1 MNDKESNYKMI
12 KDTLFKK
19 GLQKKCNL
27 HPMIDSIDDI
37 DIAAKKYSLILP
49 RNVDLLFLS
58 MGEDGH
64 IASLF
69 PKSNAITENKKS
81 ILPVIGSKFPYN
93 RITITPKVI
102 KEAKYTFVLA
112 MGEEKINLFY
122 KLQDNLNDIYS
133 IPARLVIDSEWF
145 LIK

>member
-1 MNDKESNYKMI
+1 MNGLDENLCASIYE
-12 KDTLFKK
+12 KK
-19 GLQKKCNL
+19 IPKN
-27 HPMIDSIDDI
+27 I
-37 DIAAKKYSLILP
+37 DI
-49 RNVDLLFLS
+49 LLLS

-69 PKSNAITENKKS
+69 PNSKAIDETNRA

-102 KEAKYTFVLA
+102 KEAKCTYVLA
-112 MGEEKINLFY
+112 MGEEKIHLFN
-122 KLQDNLNDIYS
+122 KLLDNLNDVYT
-133 IPARLVIDSEWF
+133 IPARLVIDAKWF